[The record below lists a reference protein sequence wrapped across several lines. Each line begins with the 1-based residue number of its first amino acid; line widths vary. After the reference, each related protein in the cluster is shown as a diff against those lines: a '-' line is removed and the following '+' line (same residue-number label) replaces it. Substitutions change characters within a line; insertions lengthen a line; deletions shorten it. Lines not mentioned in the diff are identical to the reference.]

1 MEKNVVI
8 AIVLSVL
15 VLLGFQFLNMKL
27 LPPPPE
33 MTAPVATESA
43 PTTGPATSAEV
54 AQALAQ
60 APVQATTP
68 AATPTVAVPEK
79 EVTVETDLYRAVFST
94 TGATLKS
101 FEIKRH
107 VDEAGKPVNAAAL
120 VSAEGNRPLV
130 VLSGGKPVV
139 AAFQPDTQKLVL
151 STANP
156 SASLSFSYVGPD
168 GLAVTKKLT
177 FYNDDYKI
185 DLDLNLQGGSDY
197 RLALGTGMGLTS
209 RSPGG
214 MMGVH
219 EGPVTMVQGKR
230 EADETSKLLE
240 ARKSY
245 TGGVAWTAIE
255 DKYFMAAL
263 VPQSQISLLDVSAVG
278 TGDAALPDLTVAL
291 TGSGAVTAKFLLY
304 VGPKQYD
311 RLAALKVGLEDIID
325 YGWFK
330 LFAKPMFHFMQFLY
344 GIFGN
349 YGIAII
355 IMTIIIKVAFIPLT
369 HKSTKSMKE
378 MQRIQPELTKLK
390 EKYKNDPTSMNR
402 EMMDLYKKHKVNP
415 LGGCLPMVIQ
425 IPVFIALYNVLLVS
439 IELRHAPFFWWIH
452 DLSAPD
458 ALIHVMGFPVGPLPV
473 LMGISMFVMQKMTPT
488 TITDPMQQK
497 IMLWMPVI
505 FSVMFFT
512 FPAGLVL
519 YWLVNNSLQI
529 VQQYVTNKYI
539 K

>member
-1 MEKNVVI
+1 EKNVVI